1 MQERNVVVNQQIIT
15 EGEDGDMLYLI
26 GSGQFECTKLINGSK
41 TYLKTYTAGDLFGEH
56 SLMYNAK
63 RAASIKCTKAG
74 TIYALD
80 RQTFTNIIQE
90 SAIKRRKQYMKII
103 SEIEIL
109 SDVQDKERQQLCDAF
124 K

>member
-1 MQERNVVVNQQIIT
+1 MQERNVVMNQQIIT

>member
-103 SEIEIL
+103 SEVEIL

>member
-1 MQERNVVVNQQIIT
+1 MNQQIIT